1 MEDAHL
7 DAQVGAGV
15 LADDDGA
22 LDPQG
27 IQHLGDDV
35 DVLVVGKGGSLVP
48 GPVVLRDEP
57 EGLRDGVGAAVPQP
71 VQGENPVRGS
81 QQWDDLGE

>member
-1 MEDAHL
+1 M
-7 DAQVGAGV
+7 

-27 IQHLGDDV
+27 IQHLGHDV

-57 EGLRDGVGAAVPQP
+57 GNDSGT
-71 VQGENPVRGS
+71 GS
-81 QQWDDLGE
+81 EPPCPSRSRAKTLYVAPSSGMTSANSSDE